1 MFYLFVN
8 GNAETMSPDKEP
20 LESMAEEMK
29 ADGKGAV
36 VAEFEL
42 SLEPCYL
49 ELVDGVV
56 QVKKPPADAPIDD
69 GTKAQKKAKIAQLDA
84 QYESDKAQLM
94 QYYFEFSIA
103 EDTEGMASIK
113 QELADL
119 AAQYDAALAE
129 IEGGE

>member
-8 GNAETMSPDKEP
+8 GNAETMSPDKET

-29 ADGKGAV
+29 ADGKGAI

-42 SLEPCYL
+42 SLDPCYL
-49 ELVDGVV
+49 ELVDGVA

-69 GTKAQKKAKIAQLDA
+69 GTKAQKKAENAQLDA
-84 QYESDKAQLM
+84 QYQADKAQLL
-94 QYYFEFSIA
+94 QYYLEFSIA
-103 EDTEGMASIK
+103 EDTEGMEAIK

-119 AAQYDAALAE
+119 TTQYDTDLEALK
-129 IEGGE
+129 GGE

>member
-8 GNAETMSPDKEP
+8 GNAETMSPDKET

-42 SLEPCYL
+42 SLDPCYL

-69 GTKAQKKAKIAQLDA
+69 GTKTQKKAENAQLDA
-84 QYESDKAQLM
+84 QYQANKAQLM
-94 QYYFEFSIA
+94 QYYFEFSIT

-113 QELADL
+113 QELSDL

>member
-8 GNAETMSPDKEP
+8 GNAETMSPDKET

-42 SLEPCYL
+42 SLDPCYL

-69 GTKAQKKAKIAQLDA
+69 GMKAQKKAESAQLDA
-84 QYESDKAQLM
+84 QYQANKAQLM
-94 QYYFEFSIA
+94 QYYFEFSIT

-113 QELADL
+113 QELSDL

>member
-8 GNAETMSPDKEP
+8 GNAETMSPDKET

-42 SLEPCYL
+42 SLDPCYL

-69 GTKAQKKAKIAQLDA
+69 GTKAQKKAENAQLDA
-84 QYESDKAQLM
+84 QYQANKAQLM

-103 EDTEGMASIK
+103 EDTDGMEAIK

-119 AAQYDAALAE
+119 TTQYDTDIEALK
-129 IEGGE
+129 GGE

>member
-8 GNAETMSPDKEP
+8 GNAEIMSPDKEP

-29 ADGKGAV
+29 ADDKGAI

-42 SLEPCYL
+42 SLDPCYL

-69 GTKAQKKAKIAQLDA
+69 GTEAQKKAENAQFDA
-84 QYESDKAQLM
+84 QYQAYKAQLM
-94 QYYFEFSIA
+94 QYYLEFSIA
-103 EDTEGMASIK
+103 EDTEGMEAIK
-113 QELADL
+113 AELEALNRQYDNDL
-119 AAQYDAALAE
+119 AELK
-129 IEGGE
+129 GGE

>member
-8 GNAETMSPDKEP
+8 GNAETMSPDKET

-42 SLEPCYL
+42 SLDPCYL

-69 GTKAQKKAKIAQLDA
+69 GTKAQKKAENAQLDA
-84 QYESDKAQLM
+84 QYQANKAQLM
-94 QYYFEFSIA
+94 QYYFEFSIT
-103 EDTEGMASIK
+103 EDTEGMEAIK

-119 AAQYDAALAE
+119 TTQYDTDIEALK
-129 IEGGE
+129 GGE

>member
-8 GNAETMSPDKEP
+8 GNAETMSPDKET

-42 SLEPCYL
+42 SLDPCYL

-69 GTKAQKKAKIAQLDA
+69 GTKTQKKAENAQLDA
-84 QYESDKAQLM
+84 QYQANKAQLM
-94 QYYFEFSIA
+94 QYYFEFSIT

-113 QELADL
+113 QELSDL
-119 AAQYDAALAE
+119 AAQYDADLAE

>member
-8 GNAETMSPDKEP
+8 GNAETMSPDKET

-29 ADGKGAV
+29 ADSKEAV

-42 SLEPCYL
+42 SLDPCYL
-49 ELVDGVV
+49 ELVDGVA

-69 GTKAQKKAKIAQLDA
+69 GKEAQKKAENAQLDA
-84 QYESDKAQLM
+84 QYQADKAQLM
-94 QYYFEFSIA
+94 QYYFEFSIT

-119 AAQYDAALAE
+119 AAQYDVALAE

>member
-8 GNAETMSPDKEP
+8 GNAETMSPDKET
-20 LESMAEEMK
+20 LESIAEEMK
-29 ADGKGAV
+29 ADGKEAL

-49 ELVDGVV
+49 ELVDGVA

-69 GTKAQKKAKIAQLDA
+69 GVEAQKKAEKAQLDA
-84 QYESDKAQLM
+84 QYQADKAQLM
-94 QYYFEFSIA
+94 QYYFEFSIT
-103 EDTEGMASIK
+103 EDTEGIASIK

>member
-8 GNAETMSPDKEP
+8 GNAETMSPDKET

-29 ADGKGAV
+29 ADSKGAV

-42 SLEPCYL
+42 SLDPCYL

-69 GTKAQKKAKIAQLDA
+69 GTKAQKRAESAQLDA
-84 QYESDKAQLM
+84 QYQANKAQLM
-94 QYYFEFSIA
+94 QYYLEFSIT

-113 QELADL
+113 QELSDL
-119 AAQYDAALAE
+119 AAQYDADLAALK
-129 IEGGE
+129 GGE

>member
-8 GNAETMSPDKEP
+8 GNAETMSPDKET

-29 ADGKGAV
+29 ADGKGAI

-49 ELVDGVV
+49 ELVDGVA

-69 GTKAQKKAKIAQLDA
+69 GTKAQKKAENAQLDA
-84 QYESDKAQLM
+84 QYQADKAQLL
-94 QYYFEFSIA
+94 QYYLEFSIA
-103 EDTEGMASIK
+103 ENTEGMEAIK

-119 AAQYDAALAE
+119 TTQYDTDLEALK
-129 IEGGE
+129 GGE

>member
-8 GNAETMSPDKEP
+8 GNAETMSPDKET

-42 SLEPCYL
+42 SLDPCYL

-69 GTKAQKKAKIAQLDA
+69 GMKAQKKAENAQLDA
-84 QYESDKAQLM
+84 QYQANKAQLM
-94 QYYFEFSIA
+94 QYYFEFSIT

-113 QELADL
+113 QELSDL

>member
-8 GNAETMSPDKEP
+8 GNAETMSPDKET

-29 ADGKGAV
+29 ADGKGAI

-49 ELVDGVV
+49 ELVDDVA

-69 GTKAQKKAKIAQLDA
+69 GTKAQKKAENAQLDA
-84 QYESDKAQLM
+84 QYQADKAQLL
-94 QYYFEFSIA
+94 QYYLEFSIA
-103 EDTEGMASIK
+103 EDTEGMEAIK

-119 AAQYDAALAE
+119 TTQYDTDLEALK
-129 IEGGE
+129 GGE

>member
-8 GNAETMSPDKEP
+8 GNAETMSPDKET

-29 ADGKGAV
+29 ADGKEAV

-42 SLEPCYL
+42 SLDPCYL
-49 ELVDGVV
+49 ELVDGVA

-69 GTKAQKKAKIAQLDA
+69 GKEAQKKAENAQLDA
-84 QYESDKAQLM
+84 QYQTAKTQLM

-103 EDTEGMASIK
+103 DNAEGMEAIK

-119 AAQYDAALAE
+119 TKQYDVDLAE
-129 IEGGE
+129 LKGGE

>member
-8 GNAETMSPDKEP
+8 GNAETMSPDKET

-29 ADGKGAV
+29 ADGKGVV

-49 ELVDGVV
+49 ELVDGIV
-56 QVKKPPADAPIDD
+56 QVKKPPADALIDD
-69 GTKAQKKAKIAQLDA
+69 GAEAQKKAENAQLDA
-84 QYESDKAQLM
+84 QYQANKAQLM
-94 QYYFEFSIA
+94 QYYFEFSLT
-103 EDTEGMASIK
+103 EDTEGIASIK

>member
-8 GNAETMSPDKEP
+8 GNAETMSPDKET

-42 SLEPCYL
+42 SLDPCYL
-49 ELVDGVV
+49 ELVDGVA
-56 QVKKPPADAPIDD
+56 QVKKPPVDAPIDD
-69 GTKAQKKAKIAQLDA
+69 GTEAQKKAENAQLDA
-84 QYESDKAQLM
+84 QYQADKAQLM
-94 QYYFEFSIA
+94 QYYFEFSIV
-103 EDTEGMASIK
+103 EDIEGMASIK
-113 QELADL
+113 QELSDL
-119 AAQYDAALAE
+119 AAQYDADLAE

>member
-8 GNAETMSPDKEP
+8 GNAETMSPDKET

-29 ADGKGAV
+29 ADSKEAV

-42 SLEPCYL
+42 SLDPCYL
-49 ELVDGVV
+49 ELVDGVA

-69 GTKAQKKAKIAQLDA
+69 GKEAQKKAENAQLDA
-84 QYESDKAQLM
+84 QYQADKAQLM
-94 QYYFEFSIA
+94 QYYFEFSIT

>member
-8 GNAETMSPDKEP
+8 GNAETMSPDKET

-29 ADGKGAV
+29 ADGKGAI

-49 ELVDGVV
+49 ELVDGVA

-69 GTKAQKKAKIAQLDA
+69 GTKAQKKAENAQLDA
-84 QYESDKAQLM
+84 QYQADKAQLL
-94 QYYFEFSIA
+94 QYYLEFSIA
-103 EDTEGMASIK
+103 EDTEGMEAIK

-119 AAQYDAALAE
+119 TTQYDTDLEALK
-129 IEGGE
+129 GGE